1 MARSYDT
8 IVVGLGGMGSA
19 AAYHL
24 SSRGQRVLGLERF
37 QLGHDRGSSHGET
50 RIIRL
55 AYFEGSAYV
64 PIVQRSYRLW
74 QDLCAISGTALI
86 HRTGS
91 LEMSEAGYDFVDRSH
106 HSCVD
111 HDLPHE
117 MLNATEIMERFPA
130 FRVAPKT
137 RAIFQPDGGYLLC
150 EDAIQVH
157 AKLAMANGATLNT
170 GETVIAFEQTANGG
184 IEVRTDRA
192 RYTAGQLVLTAGPW
206 MSQLLPQLQ
215 TLLATFVQTIAWFAP
230 QSPEL
235 FTPAAFPVFLHF
247 SDEGEFYGMPM
258 HSARGVKVGGPHF
271 GREPI
276 DPDQAGRIPSA
287 RQIEVLQSFT
297 ARHLPQAAGV
307 ALHPT
312 GCIYTKTPDEHFI
325 IDRLPGAP
333 QVLVVSPCSGHGYKF
348 TPAIGEM
355 IAELVVDGHTRQ
367 KIDQFSLAR
376 FGSTISAN

>member
-1 MARSYDT
+1 MTRSYDT

-24 SSRGQRVLGLERF
+24 SARGQRVLGLERF

-55 AYFEGSAYV
+55 AYFEGSTYV

-74 QDLCAISGTALI
+74 QDLSALSGTALI

-91 LEMSEAGYDFVDRSH
+91 LEMSEPGYDFVDRSRR
-106 HSCVD
+106 SCVD

-117 MLNATEIMERFPA
+117 MLNAAEVMERFPA

-150 EDAIQVH
+150 EEAIHVH
-157 AKLAMANGATLNT
+157 AKLARENGATLNT
-170 GETVIAFEQTANGG
+170 GETVIAFEQTAGGG

-192 RYTAGQLVLTAGPW
+192 RYTAGQLVFTAGPW

-215 TLLATFVQTIAWFAP
+215 THLATFKQTIAWFAP

-235 FTPAAFPVFLHF
+235 FTPAACPVFLHF

-271 GREPI
+271 AREPI
-276 DPDQAGRIPSA
+276 DPDQADRKPSA
-287 RQIEVLQSFT
+287 RQIEVLQNFV
-297 ARHLPQAAGV
+297 ARHLPQTAGV

-355 IAELVVDGHTRQ
+355 IAELVVDGRTRQ